1 MVIKMKNKVSV
12 VVPCYNSSK
21 TIIRCLDSILNQT
34 YENIEILLIDDGS
47 TDDTYKLVEKKYL
60 NNAKLKYFKN
70 SNHGVSYSRN
80 YGIEKSTG
88 DYVVFVDSDDYV
100 ERDMIDVLVNNI
112 GSGDLVISNKYCVKN
127 NTVVSSYF
135 DNQKIVLTSGDI
147 GKMYYMSILNPPY
160 CKLYK
165 RKILEKNKIRFP
177 ENLSLGEDL
186 CFNLDYINSSSNQ
199 IIYINIPLYYYYI
212 STTGLGKKYYRNMF
226 EQKKFIIDKFDIILN
241 KIDNYND
248 RENIINIKKDLLIS
262 SLSNEFKSNNSLLK
276 KYVSALKLAKSVNF
290 RNEAFKVNGQ
300 KNLSYLISTSALFP
314 FAILLNKIK
323 RRKFKI

>member
-1 MVIKMKNKVSV
+1 MISIIIPIYKAEPYLRECLESV
-12 VVPCYNSSK
+12 QKQTYKDFEVVCINDGSPDNSSA
-21 TIIRCLDSILNQT
+21 ICQQFVD
-34 YENIEILLIDDGS
+34 IDDRFRLFNQENG
-47 TDDTYKLVEKKYL
+47 
-60 NNAKLKYFKN
+60 
-70 SNHGVSYSRN
+70 GVSSARN
-80 YGIEKSTG
+80 KALNEVRGE
-88 DYVVFVDSDDYV
+88 YVCFVDSDDYA

-212 STTGLGKKYYRNMF
+212 STTGLGKKYYKNMF

-248 RENIINIKKDLLIS
+248 RKNIIKIKKDLLIS

-300 KNLSYLISTSALFP
+300 KNLSYLISTSVLFP